1 MSGHASQGATA
12 GVALPALPLAGGCQC
27 GQLRYRLHEAPLT
40 LYCCHCRECQAQSA
54 SAFGMSM
61 RCASHAV
68 EWSGE
73 AAHFARDEG
82 KPTSAEGLFCP
93 HCGTRIMHR
102 RSRLSGAMAEA
113 DDGDEHEASAG
124 GVSIKAGS
132 LDDTSWLRPVG
143 HIWLRSAQPW
153 FVPAAGLV
161 LFDGQ
166 PDDWTPLVDAWT
178 RALA

>member
-1 MSGHASQGATA
+1 MSM
-12 GVALPALPLAGGCQC
+12 PPLPLAGGCQC
-27 GQLRYRLHEAPLT
+27 GQLRYKLHEEPLT
-40 LYCCHCRECQAQSA
+40 LYCCHCTECQAQSG
-54 SAFGMSM
+54 SAFGMSL
-61 RCASHAV
+61 RCRSAGV

-73 AAHFARDEG
+73 AAHFTRDRG

-102 RSRLSGAMAEA
+102 RARPVP
-113 DDGDEHEASAG
+113 DDAPEDEMETGDDHESSAG

-153 FVPAAGLV
+153 FRPDGGLQYE
-161 LFDGQ
+161 GQ
-166 PDDWTPLVDAWT
+166 PDDWAPLMRAWAS
-178 RALA
+178 RQEAL